1 MNILRPFT
9 REFWIE
15 DADVREAVGPLPKRD
30 AINQAHYSAVA
41 LEASR
46 AELRDDLMRRRRE
59 LIEERERVEQAID
72 ELDALRV
79 LETAT

>member
-9 REFWIE
+9 REFWIDDTE
-15 DADVREAVGPLPKRD
+15 VREAVGPLPKRD

-41 LEASR
+41 LEGSR
-46 AELRDDLMRRRRE
+46 AELRADLMRQRLE
-59 LIEERERVEQAID
+59 LQEKLARVEAGLD

>member
-15 DADVREAVGPLPKRD
+15 DEDVRAAVGPLPARD
-30 AINQAHYSAVA
+30 AINQAHYSALA
-41 LEASR
+41 LEGER
-46 AELRDDLMRRRRE
+46 RQLREDLLRRRGE
-59 LIEERERVEQAID
+59 LIQQREQVERALD

-79 LETAT
+79 LETIS